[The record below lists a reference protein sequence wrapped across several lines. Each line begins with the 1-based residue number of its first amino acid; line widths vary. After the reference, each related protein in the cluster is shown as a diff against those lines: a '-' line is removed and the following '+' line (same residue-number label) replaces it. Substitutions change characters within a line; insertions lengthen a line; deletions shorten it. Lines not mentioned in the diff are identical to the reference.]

1 MKTTEN
7 NFFKDYPSALINT
20 LDKIMEFYVI
30 LNAAKLMNNDVVKSI
45 REIRDGTKTYL
56 MSCGIDELELIEFN
70 VTDEALD
77 IFQVNY
83 SYNRELSNSALKSG
97 DPKKIASHREISKI
111 IYEINSGNTV
121 IEKDDKLCIKENS
134 IEEQSVTK
142 NLFRHL
148 KNEYPCL
155 HLIRM
160 VDIANAPK
168 LEHLIPVIH
177 DAISSNNALNKND
190 ATKNEEV
197 KRKAIDDM
205 LKLVE
210 FYPERLYIGLQ
221 YIFPQ
226 NDDSGPIDN
235 LALSFNHQAL
245 ASDMQNAL
253 DDVAFQ
259 FEKFK
264 SYYHNHDASF
274 TDDIRFERLKPFMY
288 KRVTNNKYIKQF
300 NSIEGTFYAMLA
312 WEKHHD
318 MNNDKDITENQAEII
333 NGIYE
338 SLIKSDRFITTEADF
353 KRKIRDRL
361 KEVSMYIDEQHSVL
375 KSISNDYHFQIN
387 HKLLDL

>member
-7 NFFKDYPSALINT
+7 SFFKDYPSAIINT

-30 LNAAKLMNNDVVKSI
+30 LNAAKLMNKDIVNFI
-45 REIRDGTKTYL
+45 REFRDNTKTYL
-56 MSCGIDELELIEFN
+56 ISCGITERELIEFN

-121 IEKDDKLCIKENS
+121 MEKDNKLYIKENP
-134 IEEQSVTK
+134 IEEQTVTK

-160 VDIANAPK
+160 VDIANAPT
-168 LEHLIPVIH
+168 LEQLIPVIH
-177 DAISSNNALNKND
+177 DTMVSNKALKKPG
-190 ATKNEEV
+190 ATKNEDV

-226 NDDSGPIDN
+226 NHGSGPIDN

-245 ASDMQNAL
+245 ATDMQNAL

-274 TDDIRFERLKPFMY
+274 TDNIKLERLKPFMY
-288 KRVTNNKYIKQF
+288 KRVINNKYIKQF
-300 NSIEGTFYAMLA
+300 NSIEGTFYAMLV
-312 WEKHHD
+312 WEKHHN
-318 MNNDKDITENQAEII
+318 MNNNKDITDNQAEII
-333 NGIYE
+333 NEIYE
-338 SLIKSDRFITTEADF
+338 SLIKSDWFITPEADF
-353 KRKIRDRL
+353 KRKVRDRL
-361 KEVSMYIDEQHSVL
+361 KEVSIYIDEQHSVL
-375 KSISNDYHFQIN
+375 KSISNDYHFQI
-387 HKLLDL
+387 